1 MVFGVVYL
9 IFGYVYLVCGDMY
22 LVLGS
27 VYLKK
32 LKQLNLDWCCVV
44 FPESVVDLINLTR
57 LDFWFWKK
65 MEIYYPE
72 IGNETII
79 DLSKYNRYQ

>member
-32 LKQLNLDWCCVV
+32 LNTEVV
-44 FPESVVDLINLTR
+44 GMVVVVSEIDSVQ
-57 LDFWFWKK
+57 
-65 MEIYYPE
+65 
-72 IGNETII
+72 
-79 DLSKYNRYQ
+79 S